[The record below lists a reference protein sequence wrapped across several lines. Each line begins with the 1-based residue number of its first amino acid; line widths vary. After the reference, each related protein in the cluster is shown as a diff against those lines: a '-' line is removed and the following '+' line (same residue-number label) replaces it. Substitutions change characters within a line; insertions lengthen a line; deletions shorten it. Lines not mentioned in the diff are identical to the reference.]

1 MLLKGDSNQ
10 DVRCLPSPPPCAQ
23 VLLGTGKAA
32 QPSGVWE
39 VYTAYC
45 DCCWLLEVPLR
56 WQQGQ
61 EVFVGWKWSKISID
75 LQLSVILSAGRLL
88 AQMFK
93 LHKTTQPS
101 HLWIYWSD
109 EEALSS
115 VVTQAFPLFFKA
127 GPFTQMPRSQGMHSK
142 PDGHI
147 RRTLNLS
154 RAAQHV
160 VLVSTSS
167 GVINIQQVI
176 TQLCQSEALVSSF
189 SVLSLGTVAPFSRYL
204 GYLMEKLT
212 HFFCESLIKLG
223 DIGDDHSAMVLVVQE
238 SKLVIS

>member
-1 MLLKGDSNQ
+1 
-10 DVRCLPSPPPCAQ
+10 
-23 VLLGTGKAA
+23 
-32 QPSGVWE
+32 
-39 VYTAYC
+39 
-45 DCCWLLEVPLR
+45 
-56 WQQGQ
+56 
-61 EVFVGWKWSKISID
+61 
-75 LQLSVILSAGRLL
+75 
-88 AQMFK
+88 
-93 LHKTTQPS
+93 
-101 HLWIYWSD
+101 
-109 EEALSS
+109 
-115 VVTQAFPLFFKA
+115 
-127 GPFTQMPRSQGMHSK
+127 MHSK
-142 PDGHI
+142 PGGHI

-223 DIGDDHSAMVLVVQE
+223 DIGDDHSAMVPVVQE